1 MLSSYYK
8 LYSVFNF
15 LFSTTDIWICKTI
28 THKTTFKN
36 PVTFLTRADLY
47 IQKHQVRHIKATL
60 GVVLIPSI
68 ISSIGITT
76 LGYIIKGFDSMDSFH
91 KWRRFPLMEKLF
103 PWYKSRI
110 KGKHLHS
117 WRDPQWNKIKLK
129 VFVTA
134 IEITWVA
141 CLNFW
146 NALCK
151 C

>member
-15 LFSTTDIWICKTI
+15 LFTTTDIWICKTI

-76 LGYIIKGFDSMDSFH
+76 LGYIIKALIP
-91 KWRRFPLMEKLF
+91 WIRFT
-103 PWYKSRI
+103 S
-110 KGKHLHS
+110 GG
-117 WRDPQWNKIKLK
+117 
-129 VFVTA
+129 VFLWWKNSSPDTSLASKESTSTVE
-134 IEITWVA
+134 EIHNGTRS
-141 CLNFW
+141 NSKFS
-146 NALCK
+146 
-151 C
+151 